1 MWRSLFTLKDK
12 QEISKL
18 IAYELVKN
26 EKDFVWEIND
36 KGLLVL
42 KNEKNKKQISEEE
55 QAYINKIKQSFL
67 NGSSIK
73 KEEIKE
79 KNIFE
84 QVAALFP
91 WEFLKVNENTKV
103 NEDYMQPK
111 FEELKNNDAF
121 ITFGYS
127 TNESI
132 KDKKDAIAGV
142 TYISDD
148 SITVSWQ
155 QKKAYLLV
163 FMNNTF
169 NLLIIN

>member
-1 MWRSLFTLKDK
+1 
-12 QEISKL
+12 
-18 IAYELVKN
+18 
-26 EKDFVWEIND
+26 
-36 KGLLVL
+36 
-42 KNEKNKKQISEEE
+42 
-55 QAYINKIKQSFL
+55 
-67 NGSSIK
+67 
-73 KEEIKE
+73 
-79 KNIFE
+79 
-84 QVAALFP
+84 
-91 WEFLKVNENTKV
+91 
-103 NEDYMQPK
+103 MQPK
-111 FEELKNNDAF
+111 FEDLKNNDAF

-148 SITVSWQ
+148 SITVSWE